1 MKFENELNEEVSQLL
16 ESLEKHG
23 KNARRQKELGDLIE
37 SLAKAEMS
45 HKRRKLIPLWWAIST
60 AAAVLL
66 LWLLAKP
73 KVHENLYFTGETV
86 AEVVETTNSVIFD
99 DVVFEEPIIIDDLLA
114 EDKPVAPKKPKIK
127 KAEPRAEIVEEV
139 VEQPVI
145 AEIVDVEPI
154 DTVLDV
160 HKPKRRV
167 IRSLNLVCYECQN
180 VADNNQLQIVSS
192 KTEKTIFGQPHDP
205 NMKDGALMAF
215 EVKLN

>member
-1 MKFENELNEEVSQLL
+1 MKFENEINEEVSQLL

-114 EDKPVAPKKPKIK
+114 EDTPVVPQKPQIK
-127 KAEPRAEIVEEV
+127 KVEPRVEIVEEV

-145 AEIVDVEPI
+145 AEIIEIEPI

-160 HKPKRRV
+160 QNPKRRV
-167 IRSLNLVCYECQN
+167 IRSLNLVCFECQKEP
-180 VADNNQLQIVSS
+180 DENQLQIVSS
-192 KTEKTIFGQPHDP
+192 KTEKTIFGQPQDP
-205 NMKDGALMAF
+205 NMKDGTLAF

>member
-1 MKFENELNEEVSQLL
+1 MKFENEINEEVSQLL

-114 EDKPVAPKKPKIK
+114 EDTPVVPQKPQIK
-127 KAEPRAEIVEEV
+127 KVEPRVEIVEEV

-145 AEIVDVEPI
+145 AEIIEIGPI

-160 HKPKRRV
+160 QNPKRRV
-167 IRSLNLVCYECQN
+167 IRSLNLVCFECQKEP
-180 VADNNQLQIVSS
+180 DENQLQIVSS
-192 KTEKTIFGQPHDP
+192 KTEKTIFGQPQDP
-205 NMKDGALMAF
+205 NMKDGTLAF